1 MGSVFV
7 VLSPE
12 GCSSFS
18 CFEEVPET
26 TDVQKLIAKLSVKAF
41 HSPVLHGA
49 ARLDVKQFD
58 TVRQAPGKEVP
69 AG

>member
-1 MGSVFV
+1 MRSVFV

-12 GCSSFS
+12 GGSLFPG
-18 CFEEVPET
+18 FEEVPEP
-26 TDVQKLIAKLSVKAF
+26 TDVQKLIAKLSVEAL
-41 HSPVLHGA
+41 HSAVLHRA

-58 TVRQAPGKEVP
+58 TIRQAPGKEVP